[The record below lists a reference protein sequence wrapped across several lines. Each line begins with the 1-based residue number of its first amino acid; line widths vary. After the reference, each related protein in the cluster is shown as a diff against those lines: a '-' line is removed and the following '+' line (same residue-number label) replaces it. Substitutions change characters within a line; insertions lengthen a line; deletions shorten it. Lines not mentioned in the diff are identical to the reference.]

1 MNIAIKEICP
11 TTTQRW
17 IRNGA
22 LLVDVRER
30 SEVSVFAFDVE
41 DFLHVPLSEFEN
53 RFQEIPKNRRVV
65 LVCKNGDRSLR
76 ATNFLIN
83 AGYNP
88 ENVANMKYGLLRWLQ
103 KGFPTIGDAD
113 YYLKNDTDCCSSGS
127 CC

>member
-22 LLVDVRER
+22 LLVDVREH

-113 YYLKNDTDCCSSGS
+113 SLKNDTDCCSSDS